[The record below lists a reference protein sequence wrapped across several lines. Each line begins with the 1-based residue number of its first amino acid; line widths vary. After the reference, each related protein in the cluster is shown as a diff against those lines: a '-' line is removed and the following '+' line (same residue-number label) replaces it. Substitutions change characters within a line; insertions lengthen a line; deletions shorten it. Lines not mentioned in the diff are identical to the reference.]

1 MNRIALLVALVVAG
15 AGAGLLVLYKKN
27 YESKVVGG
35 APVGILIAVKEI
47 PRGTP
52 IAEEH
57 LGTRYLPEA
66 YVEPRHIRV
75 TERESVLGVRAGSQ
89 IRPNET
95 VQWGDLATGNAQAT
109 KLANLVRVGM
119 RAVTV
124 PLQGA
129 TASTLV
135 LPGDRIDILLTTAEP
150 GAQDRTTFSFMQNML
165 VVAVGD
171 SLGNKH
177 EAEREQQNR
186 AVTLTATPE
195 EAQRLTLGQEQ
206 GILSAVLRNP
216 DDVRVL
222 ENQPATRMKD
232 VYRLPRASLP
242 NLAAEKPAADLVP
255 TEQDRAIA
263 AGLAAAQAS
272 NEAMLKR
279 LTDAAVR
286 QGGGN
291 RRRQ

>member
-1 MNRIALLVALVVAG
+1 MNRVALIVALVVAG
-15 AGAGLLVLYKKN
+15 VGAGLLVLYKKN

-35 APVGILIAVKEI
+35 APVGVLIAVKEI

-57 LGTRYLPEA
+57 LGTRFLPEA

-75 TERESVLGVRAGSQ
+75 TDKEGVLGVRAGSQ

-95 VQWGDLATGNAQAT
+95 VQWGDLATGNSQAT

-119 RAVTV
+119 RAVTI

-135 LPGDRIDILLTTAEP
+135 LPGDRIDILLTTQEP
-150 GAQDRTTFSFMQNML
+150 GAGDRATFSFMQNML

-171 SLGNKH
+171 SLGGSNDS
-177 EAEREQQNR
+177 EREQQNR

-206 GILSAVLRNP
+206 GVLSAVLRNP

-222 ENQPATRMKD
+222 ENQPATRLKD
-232 VYRLPRASLP
+232 VYRLPRVSMP
-242 NLAAEKPAADLVP
+242 TLAAEKPATDL
-255 TEQDRAIA
+255 
-263 AGLAAAQAS
+263 
-272 NEAMLKR
+272 
-279 LTDAAVR
+279 
-286 QGGGN
+286 
-291 RRRQ
+291 